1 MASRSISESCA
12 FLTQRLSVGPWHSAA
27 GEYGIDLNEA
37 VAAILTPNTTGAL
50 PAAWRGDYSLDRAR
64 RWVVERDGEFPT
76 LLVVLRSSSEP
87 VGLMLLHEEG
97 NGGGGL
103 TDLRIG
109 YVISDSRWG
118 EGIASELVDG
128 LVDWARSQ
136 PNVGSIRAG
145 VEPQN
150 AASVRV
156 LIRNGFRLSGRD
168 PAEETDTYQLEL
180 RSLRP
185 S

>member
-1 MASRSISESCA
+1 MASRSVSESCA
-12 FLTQRLSVGPWHSAA
+12 FFTQRLSAGPWHSAA

-50 PAAWRGDYSLDRAR
+50 PTAWRGDYSLDRAR
-64 RWVVERDGEFPT
+64 RWVVERDGESPT
-76 LLVVLRSSSEP
+76 LLIVLRSSVEP
-87 VGLMLLHEEG
+87 VGLLILHEEADG
-97 NGGGGL
+97 VGGL
-103 TDLRIG
+103 RHLRIG
-109 YVISDSRWG
+109 YVIRDSHWG
-118 EGIASELVDG
+118 EGIASELLSG

-136 PNVGSIRAG
+136 PDVGSIRAG

-168 PAEETDTYQLEL
+168 PAGETDTYQLEL
-180 RSLRP
+180 S